1 MKKTLIL
8 ISLFTLSL
16 SVFAQKKS
24 KKDYLI
30 TMKTNKGEMKLVLF
44 EDTPLH
50 RANFLKL
57 TEEAK
62 FDSVIFHRVINEFM
76 IQGGNLGLKT
86 SSKPNMGEEELE
98 KIPYE
103 FTQKHIHIKGALA
116 AARTNNPE
124 RASSG
129 SQFYIVTGKKYTD
142 QQIKQMEA
150 SAAAKEEGRFP
161 FEYTEEQIEA
171 YKEIGGTPFLDNNYT
186 VFGEVIQGIETAE
199 AIEKVKTA
207 RGDKPVDDV
216 WMVVTAKKM
225 KKKKITKL
233 YGYKYKG

>member
-1 MKKTLIL
+1 LNVL
-8 ISLFTLSL
+8 
-16 SVFAQKKS
+16 AQKKS

-30 TMKTNKGEMKLVLF
+30 TMKTNKGEMKLILF

-50 RANFLKL
+50 KANFLKL
-57 TEEAK
+57 TQEGK

-86 SSKPNMGEEELE
+86 NFKANIGEEELE

-103 FTQKHIHIKGALA
+103 FTSKHVHIKGALA

-129 SQFYIVTGKKYTD
+129 SQFYIVTGKKYTEEA
-142 QQIKQMEA
+142 IAKMEA
-150 SAAAKEEGRFP
+150 SVAAKEEGRVP
-161 FEYTEEQIEA
+161 FKYTAEQIKS
-171 YKEIGGTPFLDNNYT
+171 YKDLGGTPFLDNNYT

-207 RGDKPVDDV
+207 RGDKPIDDV
-216 WMVVTAKKM
+216 WMVVSAKKM
-225 KKKKITKL
+225 RKKKISKT
-233 YGYKYKG
+233 YGYIYKG

>member
-1 MKKTLIL
+1 MKKTLLIL
-8 ISLFTLSL
+8 AILSITTIA
-16 SVFAQKKS
+16 FAQKKS

-30 TMKTNKGEMKLVLF
+30 TMTTNKGEMKLVLF

-62 FDSVIFHRVINEFM
+62 YDSVIFHRVINEFM
-76 IQGGNLGLKT
+76 IQGGNLSLKT
-86 SSKPNMGEEELE
+86 GSKPNMREQELE
-98 KIPYE
+98 QIPYE
-103 FTQKHIHIKGALA
+103 FTKNHVHIKGALA

-129 SQFYIVTGKKYTD
+129 SQFYIVTGKKYTAEA
-142 QQIKQMEA
+142 IAKMES

-161 FEYTEEQIEA
+161 FEYAPEQIKA
-171 YKEIGGTPFLDNNYT
+171 YQEIGGTPFLDNNYT
-186 VFGEVIQGIETAE
+186 VFGEVINGIETAE

-207 RGDKPVDDV
+207 RGDKPVEDV
-216 WMVVTAKKM
+216 WMLVTAKKM
-225 KKKKITKL
+225 KKKKISKL